1 MTFVTRLLVARAGES
16 DKLTVSKIYFPKHC
30 VSVLFLHLN
39 LWVQR
44 GLRDL
49 IVLKQ
54 YTVPA
59 SGLPADGGVADS
71 GRSLQDGIDNAL
83 DSDTL
88 QDIIEDNL
96 VTKHLEYC
104 KGFCK

>member
-1 MTFVTRLLVARAGES
+1 M
-16 DKLTVSKIYFPKHC
+16 
-30 VSVLFLHLN
+30 
-39 LWVQR
+39 QR

-88 QDIIEDNL
+88 QDVIEDNL
-96 VTKHLEYC
+96 VAKH
-104 KGFCK
+104 F

>member
-1 MTFVTRLLVARAGES
+1 MRRRV
-16 DKLTVSKIYFPKHC
+16 
-30 VSVLFLHLN
+30 
-39 LWVQR
+39 
-44 GLRDL
+44 RDL

-59 SGLPADGGVADS
+59 SGVPADGGVADS

-88 QDIIEDNL
+88 QDVIEDNL
-96 VTKHLEYC
+96 VTKN
-104 KGFCK
+104 F